1 MRCGGCNHDDDGLAD
16 LMLTVA
22 CRRLQDT
29 MIDIINYVLDAIV
42 QCTLIDNVMID
53 ARDNRD
59 VVVLSNTNVLIILIN
74 VIKPMSNQSD

>member
-1 MRCGGCNHDDDGLAD
+1 MVSSMLSDAIVRC
-16 LMLTVA
+16 
-22 CRRLQDT
+22 T
-29 MIDIINYVLDAIV
+29 MID
-42 QCTLIDNVMID
+42 CVMID